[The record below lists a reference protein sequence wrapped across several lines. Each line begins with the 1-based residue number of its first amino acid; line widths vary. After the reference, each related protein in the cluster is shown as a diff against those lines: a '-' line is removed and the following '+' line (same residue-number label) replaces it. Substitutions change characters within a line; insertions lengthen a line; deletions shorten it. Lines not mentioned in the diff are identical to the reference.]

1 MFKVPDDNP
10 DTDGE
15 NRRGSST
22 ELNAG
27 TRATGVKENA
37 EEDILMLSIV
47 SAELPLFVRIK
58 EEREEELTAVVSNL
72 IVIGKQSENLVTG
85 NDVFEVNEYI
95 LSINSG

>member
-1 MFKVPDDNP
+1 
-10 DTDGE
+10 
-15 NRRGSST
+15 
-22 ELNAG
+22 
-27 TRATGVKENA
+27 
-37 EEDILMLSIV
+37 MLSIV

-72 IVIGKQSENLVTG
+72 IVIGKQSKNLVTG